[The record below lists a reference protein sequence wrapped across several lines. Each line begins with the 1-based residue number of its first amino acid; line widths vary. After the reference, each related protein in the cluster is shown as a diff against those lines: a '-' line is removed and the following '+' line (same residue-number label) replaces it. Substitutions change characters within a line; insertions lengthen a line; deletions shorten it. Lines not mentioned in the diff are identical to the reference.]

1 MADRKSGGKAKFQ
14 EPMIKSFELGGPKK
28 GMTKREQEEL
38 KKKRD
43 EEATAAV
50 YEEFVASFE
59 DAQKGGLAKT
69 WVKGG
74 MVNPA
79 DKSQDSAGKDEKS
92 RLYRPTSKVGDL
104 TSKREG
110 REEKKERRERERESR
125 FEPASFPTTGSSSKK
140 KKDEKKKS
148 NLELFKEEL
157 KLIQE
162 ERQERHKMKKAI
174 REDPTAPVS
183 IPVPTEP
190 RPVRQGFD
198 FLDMSIPFSKGSVP
212 ADPGDESTTN
222 IYVGNI
228 NPKMTETQLCEVFG
242 KYGPL
247 ASVKIMWPR
256 TDEERSRGRNC
267 GFVAFM
273 NRKDGERAL
282 NALRGKDIQGF
293 EMKLGWGKAVPIPPH
308 PIYIPPALAELTQP
322 PPPSGLPFNAQL
334 PKKKR
339 DRGDKSYGSV
349 PPPRQ
354 ADRNGR
360 DREEKSSDKKE
371 EESEDM
377 EKTLAKAVV
386 KVTIP
391 TERAQLHMIH
401 RMIEFVVRE
410 GPMFEAMIMNRELHN
425 SQFRFLFDNQSS
437 NHLYYRWKLFSILQ
451 GDSPFKWQT
460 EEFRMFKGGSVWRP
474 PPINPY
480 TQGMPEELVD
490 KEVDFDTTLPLFGGK
505 KGSLTDSQRDR
516 LEDMLRGLTPE
527 RIKVGEVM
535 IWCLDHSE
543 AAEEIVEC
551 ISESLSILE
560 TTLPKK
566 WSVLISESLSILE
579 TALPKKISRL
589 YLVSDI
595 LYNSS
600 AKVPNASF
608 FRKCFQMKLK
618 DIFKDVNVAYKG
630 IEGRLKA
637 EQFKQRVMAC
647 FRAWEDWAIYP
658 LDFLI
663 NLQNIFLGLVLTKQQ
678 NQVESPGEE
687 VVKSPERGF
696 TDSMALED
704 LDGAPLD
711 GGLMESK
718 PLLQLPAED
727 LDGDEIGEDLDG
739 LPLPQELKPM
749 EVQPAPAPVA
759 LPSFTRS
766 KWETVDETELE
777 AQAMTTSKWD
787 TLEQESDEEEK
798 DNGIKGGD
806 EDIDGAPMEEA
817 PALTAAAAASE
828 SSDSEDGG
836 ASQRQQM
843 TEERRAKLR
852 EIELKVVKYQDDI
865 ETGRRSRKSQLTIAE
880 QVAHYRK
887 KLLTK
892 EKNNEGVDSPVSSI
906 GKESRKHQRSRSPA
920 TPRNRSMSPK
930 RAKKSKREK
939 KLESKLKDESPVRFS
954 PKRSK
959 RSRSRSPRG
968 RSPHGRKRHRKH
980 RD

>member
-1 MADRKSGGKAKFQ
+1 MADRKLGGKAK
-14 EPMIKSFELGGPKK
+14 EPTIKSFELGAPRK

-50 YEEFVASFE
+50 YEEFLASFE

-74 MVNPA
+74 VVNPG
-79 DKSQDSAGKDEKS
+79 DKSQESVAGKDEKS
-92 RLYRPTSKVGDL
+92 RLYRPTTKLGDPGMR
-104 TSKREG
+104 RETK
-110 REEKKERRERERESR
+110 EEKKERRERERESR
-125 FEPASFPTTGSSSKK
+125 FEPPSFPTTGSSSKK

-162 ERQERHKMKKAI
+162 ERQERHKLKKAI
-174 REDPTAPVS
+174 RDSDPSVPVN
-183 IPVPTEP
+183 IPVPEP
-190 RPVRQGFD
+190 RPARQGFD

-256 TDEERSRGRNC
+256 TEEERSRGRNC

-308 PIYIPPALAELTQP
+308 PVYIPPALAELTQP
-322 PPPSGLPFNAQL
+322 PPPSGLPFNAQ
-334 PKKKR
+334 PQRKKR
-339 DRGDKSYGSV
+339 DRDRDKADKTYGSV
-349 PPPRQ
+349 PPPGQ
-354 ADRNGR
+354 ADRDK
-360 DREEKSSDKKE
+360 DREEKQTDKKE
-371 EESEDM
+371 EEPEDM

-425 SQFRFLFDNQSS
+425 PQFRFLFDNQSA

-451 GDSPFKWQT
+451 GDSPYKWRT
-460 EEFRMFKGGSVWRP
+460 EEFRMFKGGSMWRP

-490 KEVDFDTTLPLFGGK
+490 KEVEFDHNLPLFGGK

-516 LEDMLRGLTPE
+516 LEDMLRSLTPE
-527 RIKVGEVM
+527 RTKVGEVM
-535 IWCLDHSE
+535 IWCLDHAE

-551 ISESLSILE
+551 ISEALSILQ
-560 TTLPKK
+560 TP
-566 WSVLISESLSILE
+566 
-579 TALPKKISRL
+579 LPKKIARL

-618 DIFKDVNVAYKG
+618 DIFKDVNETYNG

-663 NLQNIFLGLVLTKQQ
+663 NLQNIFLGLVPSKQAAKEA
-678 NQVESPGEE
+678 ESPEE
-687 VVKSPERGF
+687 EQAKSPEAAFLDG
-696 TDSMALED
+696 TPIED
-704 LDGAPLD
+704 LDGAPL
-711 GGLMESK
+711 EAPPPPPPPPPPVEVK
-718 PLLQLPAED
+718 PPPAED
-727 LDGDEIGEDLDG
+727 LDGEDLGEDLDG
-739 LPLPQELKPM
+739 MPLNQEAKPEEPKPVPVPLPT
-749 EVQPAPAPVA
+749 
-759 LPSFTRS
+759 FTRS
-766 KWETVDETELE
+766 KWETVDEAELE

-787 TLEQESDEEEK
+787 TLEQESDGEK
-798 DNGIKGGD
+798 DNGVQGVD

-817 PALTAAAAASE
+817 APAAPAASE
-828 SSDSEDGG
+828 SSESEDGG
-836 ASQRQQM
+836 TSQRQEM

-852 EIELKVVKYQDDI
+852 EIEMKVVKYQDDI
-865 ETGRRSRKSQLTIAE
+865 ETGRRSRKSQMSIAE

-887 KLLTK
+887 KLLNK
-892 EKNNEGVDSPVSSI
+892 EKNNEGVDSPGSSVR
-906 GKESRKHQRSRSPA
+906 ESRKHQRSRSPA
-920 TPRNRSMSPK
+920 TPRNRSVSPK
-930 RAKKSKREK
+930 RAKKNK
-939 KLESKLKDESPVRFS
+939 S

-968 RSPHGRKRHRKH
+968 RSPHSRKRHRKH